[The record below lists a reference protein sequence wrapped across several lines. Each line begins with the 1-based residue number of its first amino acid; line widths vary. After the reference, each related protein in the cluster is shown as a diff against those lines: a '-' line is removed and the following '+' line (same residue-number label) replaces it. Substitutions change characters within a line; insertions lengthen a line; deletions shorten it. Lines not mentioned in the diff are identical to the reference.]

1 MFYDSTGEYSTTV
14 STVKMEEWQQLPLK
28 LTIIRHHSTVNLSI
42 TV

>member
-14 STVKMEEWQQLPLK
+14 STVKMEEFQQLPWK
-28 LTIIRHHSTVNLSI
+28 LTIIKRSSTVNPSI